1 MSGVDVVRHLL
12 PDCVVFLTAL
22 ASLVVNAR
30 VVAGLGRRRQG
41 GAGGEG
47 AGGQGAG
54 GQGEEEKA
62 ARGGSQEATGDGVY

>member
-41 GAGGEG
+41 GAGEEG

-54 GQGEEEKA
+54 GQREEEA
-62 ARGGSQEATGDGVY
+62 ARGGGQEATGDGVY